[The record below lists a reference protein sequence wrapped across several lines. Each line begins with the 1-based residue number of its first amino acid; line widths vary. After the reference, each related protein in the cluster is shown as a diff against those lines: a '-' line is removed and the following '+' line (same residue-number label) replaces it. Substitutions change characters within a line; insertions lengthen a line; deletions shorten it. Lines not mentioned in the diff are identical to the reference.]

1 MRYTDRKRPWSDND
15 SKARRYYARR
25 PGTNDAQKQWICLPP
40 SLVIKGLYIQR
51 KSRCDLNELSTVP
64 KLMATVLSPSTQIL
78 TTRRHQLQC
87 ARRRSSAKLEPT
99 ARSPSAT
106 KASSHQTV
114 GHSVPPLCQR
124 CSMAMVYRSHRALQS
139 YQSLKDQQALDNS
152 PSQLGTSIG
161 HYWGLADPGHCN
173 NQSTTR
179 AQSMRGHAHLSA
191 RHLAHTHRSY
201 HTHDTLGWDCAPT
214 HCHGGMCLWS
224 PLLMETLS
232 VCRWS
237 TRSMMKKW
245 QTGASF
251 SGSMLR

>member
-78 TTRRHQLQC
+78 TARRHQLQC

-124 CSMAMVYRSHRALQS
+124 CSMAMVDRSHLALQS

-161 HYWGLADPGHCN
+161 HYWGLLTLAIAI
-173 NQSTTR
+173 TR
-179 AQSMRGHAHLSA
+179 APRVHRVCAVMRICRLDTWPTLIVAITHMTRWDGIA
-191 RHLAHTHRSY
+191 RPLTAM
-201 HTHDTLGWDCAPT
+201 GVCAF
-214 HCHGGMCLWS
+214 G
-224 PLLMETLS
+224 
-232 VCRWS
+232 
-237 TRSMMKKW
+237 
-245 QTGASF
+245 
-251 SGSMLR
+251 

>member
-78 TTRRHQLQC
+78 TTRRHWLQC

-106 KASSHQTV
+106 KASSRQTV
-114 GHSVPPLCQR
+114 GPSVPPLYPR
-124 CSMAMVYRSHRALQS
+124 CSMAMVAQSRLALQP
-139 YQSLKDQQALDNS
+139 YQSPKGQQVLDSS
-152 PSQLGTSIG
+152 PSQRGTSRG
-161 HYWGLADPGHCN
+161 HYWGLADPGHYS

-179 AQSMRGHAHLSA
+179 EWSMRGHAQLSA
-191 RHLAHTHRSY
+191 RHLAHTHHSY
-201 HTHDTLGWDCAPT
+201 HTYDTLGWDCAPT
-214 HCHGGMCLWS
+214 HSQEGMCLWS
-224 PLLMETLS
+224 PSSMETLS

-237 TRSMMKKW
+237 IRSMMKKW
-245 QTGASF
+245 QTGVCF
-251 SGSMLR
+251 SGSMP